1 MAKWEHSGNTMMEAR
16 MFSEFFAIFSRSRHE
31 LVKDAAGVAV
41 LFATLIGTLSLAG

>member
-1 MAKWEHSGNTMMEAR
+1 
-16 MFSEFFAIFSRSRHE
+16 MFFEFFAIFSRSHRE